1 MLKATEKP
9 KLAKKINARELRF
22 AKIEAIDEKDRDE
35 DDKYFISKIQLIKSI
50 PYVEIS
56 SVAKYIDDKTLYSTK
71 HDVKGAEFENVII
84 VLGRGWNQF
93 LEWMHSGN
101 VPADKQDSFERNRNL
116 FYVAC
121 SRPRKRLCLLFTQL
135 LSDNAIASLNNL
147 FGNVIHQ
154 AK

>member
-1 MLKATEKP
+1 M
-9 KLAKKINARELRF
+9 
-22 AKIEAIDEKDRDE
+22 
-35 DDKYFISKIQLIKSI
+35 
-50 PYVEIS
+50 
-56 SVAKYIDDKTLYSTK
+56 
-71 HDVKGAEFENVII
+71 II
-84 VLGRGWNQF
+84 VLGRGWNQYNWNQF

-121 SRPRKRLCLLFTQL
+121 SRPRKRLCLLFTQQ
-135 LSDNAIASLNNL
+135 LSDNALASLNNL